1 MSTLKNTSIL
11 CSALTCALPAA
22 EVAGATPNEQRP
34 NIIFILADDLG
45 YMDVCSFAHRVTGTP
60 IDSMFFETPHID
72 RLVEEGMA
80 FSNAYVCPLSSPT
93 RSSLLTGKYAAR
105 LGFNDRH
112 AGPGYVVHAE

>member
-11 CSALTCALPAA
+11 CSALTCVLPAA

-80 FSNAYVCPLSSPT
+80 PTAAAKQAAAKSPFT
-93 RSSLLTGKYAAR
+93 KSQVYRQLL
-105 LGFNDRH
+105 
-112 AGPGYVVHAE
+112 EE

>member
-72 RLVEEGMA
+72 RLVEGGYGFFECLCVSVELADA
-80 FSNAYVCPLSSPT
+80 FESVDGKVCGSAWV
-93 RSSLLTGKYAAR
+93 Y
-105 LGFNDRH
+105 DRH